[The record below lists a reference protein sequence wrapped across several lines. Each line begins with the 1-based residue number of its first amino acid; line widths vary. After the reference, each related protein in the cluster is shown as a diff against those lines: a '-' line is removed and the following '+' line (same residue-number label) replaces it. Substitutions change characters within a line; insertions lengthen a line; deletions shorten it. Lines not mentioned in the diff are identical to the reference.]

1 MPFALLGQ
9 QGIGKSTLLFWSCLH
24 CKAHHKCFVT
34 ASMSYSEIL
43 NALMQAVGLIR
54 SKQTNHLCE
63 IELFKQ
69 KNIHLFID
77 DLDKATPKKILLFK
91 QLNEQNNVYYS
102 AKPPI
107 RELANSLILGKK
119 QIRVHPLDKAFRREL
134 ALYFM
139 TEYGKLI
146 SKAVSI
152 TPKGSQHAHLPLRKG
167 NTLKIATIGQMKKKS
182 ISAGSCF

>member
-9 QGIGKSTLLFWSCLH
+9 QGIGKST
-24 CKAHHKCFVT
+24 
-34 ASMSYSEIL
+34 
-43 NALMQAVGLIR
+43 
-54 SKQTNHLCE
+54 
-63 IELFKQ
+63 
-69 KNIHLFID
+69 
-77 DLDKATPKKILLFK
+77 LLFK

-119 QIRVHPLDKAFRREL
+119 QIRLLPLDKAFRREL

-139 TEYGKLI
+139 TEYGKPI

-152 TPKGSQHAHLPLRKG
+152 TPKGSQHAR
-167 NTLKIATIGQMKKKS
+167 
-182 ISAGSCF
+182 

>member
-9 QGIGKSTLLFWSCLH
+9 QGIGKST
-24 CKAHHKCFVT
+24 
-34 ASMSYSEIL
+34 
-43 NALMQAVGLIR
+43 
-54 SKQTNHLCE
+54 
-63 IELFKQ
+63 
-69 KNIHLFID
+69 
-77 DLDKATPKKILLFK
+77 LLFK

>member
-9 QGIGKSTLLFWSCLH
+9 QGIGKST
-24 CKAHHKCFVT
+24 
-34 ASMSYSEIL
+34 
-43 NALMQAVGLIR
+43 
-54 SKQTNHLCE
+54 
-63 IELFKQ
+63 
-69 KNIHLFID
+69 
-77 DLDKATPKKILLFK
+77 LLFK

-139 TEYGKLI
+139 TEYGSKTDIESCIDYAKGIPARALAVAKGEYIKDSYDRTDEEEINISWILFLVLVLMVIYRYVGREMSDRELYLI
-146 SKAVSI
+146 GSI
-152 TPKGSQHAHLPLRKG
+152 GMGFGLMIRLFIFQTQREPR
-167 NTLKIATIGQMKKKS
+167 
-182 ISAGSCF
+182 